1 MNIFVS
7 TGGYYN
13 ETAVNTAYELLGFG
27 INKIELS
34 GGIHS
39 NNQIE
44 EVLELATK
52 CSIQL
57 HNYFPPSK
65 LPFVFNLAS
74 EDPAVEKLSIN
85 HALNAIDITS
95 KIGGNE
101 YSFHAGFRI
110 NPSVRELG
118 KKLSLSK
125 LVERKISLEI
135 FEKNVKYIANYAE
148 KKNIN
153 LLIENNVINN
163 INFKRFGEDPLLLT
177 DPIEIDKFMSFMP
190 SNVGILLD
198 VGHLKVSS
206 TVLNFDLEG
215 SLLKIN
221 KWIKGYHLS
230 DNEGEYD
237 TNSKLTNESWFWGQL
252 MPNLKYTIEV
262 YGLDKNELNEQYIFA
277 KEKINKIIY
286 EYEKTGKY

>member
-13 ETAVNTAYELLGFG
+13 ETAVNTACEFLELG
-27 INKIELS
+27 IDKIELS
-34 GGIHS
+34 GGVHS
-39 NNQIE
+39 NNQIK
-44 EVLELATK
+44 EVLALAKQCT
-52 CSIQL
+52 IQL

-65 LPFVFNLAS
+65 IPFVFNLAS
-74 EDPAVEKLSIN
+74 EDPIVEKLSIN

-110 NPSVRELG
+110 NPSVTELG
-118 KKLSLSK
+118 KKLSSSK

-148 KKNIN
+148 KRNIN

-163 INFKRFGEDPLLLT
+163 INFKKFGEDPLLLT
-177 DPIEIDKFMSFMP
+177 DPIEINNFMCCMP

-206 TVLNFDLEG
+206 AVLKFDLKE

-230 DNEGEYD
+230 DNEGEFD

-252 MPNLKYTIEV
+252 IPNLKYTIEV
-262 YGLDKNELNEQYIFA
+262 YGLKKNELNEQYKFV
-277 KEKINKIIY
+277 KENLTK
-286 EYEKTGKY
+286 